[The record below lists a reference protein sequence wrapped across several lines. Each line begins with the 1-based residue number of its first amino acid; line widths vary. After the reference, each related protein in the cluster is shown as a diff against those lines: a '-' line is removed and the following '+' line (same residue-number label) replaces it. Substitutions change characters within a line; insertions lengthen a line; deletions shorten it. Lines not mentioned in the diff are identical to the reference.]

1 MSLSVC
7 VPPMESSEPAES
19 AAAHPHRRLRLL
31 IADDDRVFA
40 EFLAELCVTAGHEVV
55 AIESNGGL
63 AVLNKFLTYRPEVV
77 LLDVIMPKFNG
88 FTIAQHLR
96 SRDEGV
102 RIIMMSGLVQED
114 YPSAKA
120 CKPDV
125 WLQKPITYEAL
136 CTALDGLKVQ
146 NGSK

>member
-1 MSLSVC
+1 
-7 VPPMESSEPAES
+7 
-19 AAAHPHRRLRLL
+19 LRLL
-31 IADDDRVFA
+31 IADDDRLFA
-40 EFLAELCVTAGHEVV
+40 ELLAAMCSAAGHDVV

-88 FTIAQHLR
+88 FTIAHHLR
-96 SRDEGV
+96 SRDEKV
-102 RIIMMSGLVQED
+102 KLIMMSGLVQED

-125 WLQKPITYEAL
+125 WLQKPILFDTL
-136 CTALDGLKVQ
+136 CAALDNVAV
-146 NGSK
+146 

>member
-1 MSLSVC
+1 MSLPSYSSA
-7 VPPMESSEPAES
+7 METSES
-19 AAAHPHRRLRLL
+19 AETGDKQPHRRLRLL
-31 IADDDRVFA
+31 IADDDRTFA
-40 EFLAELCVTAGHEVV
+40 EFLAELCVSAGHEVV

-96 SRDEGV
+96 SRDNQIK
-102 RIIMMSGLVQED
+102 IIMMSGLVQED

-120 CKPDV
+120 CKPNV
-125 WLQKPITYEAL
+125 WLQKPITFDVL
-136 CTALDGLKVQ
+136 CSALDSVAA
-146 NGSK
+146 

>member
-1 MSLSVC
+1 MC
-7 VPPMESSEPAES
+7 VA
-19 AAAHPHRRLRLL
+19 
-31 IADDDRVFA
+31 
-40 EFLAELCVTAGHEVV
+40 AGHEVV

-102 RIIMMSGLVQED
+102 KLVMMSGLVHED
-114 YPSAKA
+114 YPSARA

-125 WLQKPITYEAL
+125 WLQKPFLFETL
-136 CTALDGLKVQ
+136 CAALDSVAG
-146 NGSK
+146 